1 MAIRRASSKIT
12 TTISSGTVTFLFA
25 ECGGVGRRCYHLPMT
40 VRKLSIALDNGTATA
55 VQAAAKRRGVSVSSW
70 LNEAAE
76 HALRIED
83 GLRGVAEWEAE
94 HGALTTAE
102 LAAADRFLT
111 RKARRRAS

>member
-1 MAIRRASSKIT
+1 MAGWPDGRDGAVPEWNGDVSVHGVWR
-12 TTISSGTVTFLFA
+12 
-25 ECGGVGRRCYHLPMT
+25 VGRRCYHLQMT

-55 VQAAAKRRGVSVSSW
+55 VQAAAERRGVSVSSW